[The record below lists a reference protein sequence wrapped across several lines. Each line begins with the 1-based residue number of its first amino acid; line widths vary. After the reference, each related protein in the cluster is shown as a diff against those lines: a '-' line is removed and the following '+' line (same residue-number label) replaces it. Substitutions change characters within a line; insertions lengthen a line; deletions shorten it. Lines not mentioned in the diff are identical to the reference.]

1 MTQEEFDEKKIRR
14 EKKSEC
20 EELNSLLGGMI
31 LEGPLTINVKSQND
45 WHLRVEMTAYS
56 EEFQE
61 IVTRILPSYQFE
73 KLDVI
78 HMSVVHGSEFRNLTE
93 SEKNLF
99 LQAVDKFKNVEI
111 QLTKCV
117 SNVNLGFSKY
127 DRNTKIIFVNHATHY
142 VAIDCLS
149 PQFEE
154 IRMFLKKPMKN
165 FRPHLTLATDYFSFA
180 EVKNKF

>member
-1 MTQEEFDEKKIRR
+1 
-14 EKKSEC
+14 
-20 EELNSLLGGMI
+20 
-31 LEGPLTINVKSQND
+31 
-45 WHLRVEMTAYS
+45 MTAYS

-78 HMSVVHGSEFRNLTE
+78 HVSVVHGSEFRNLTE

-127 DRNTKIIFVNHATHY
+127 DRNTKKSLLTMQHTMSLLIA
-142 VAIDCLS
+142 CPPS
-149 PQFEE
+149 
-154 IRMFLKKPMKN
+154 LKK
-165 FRPHLTLATDYFSFA
+165 LECFS
-180 EVKNKF
+180 KKP

>member
-1 MTQEEFDEKKIRR
+1 
-14 EKKSEC
+14 
-20 EELNSLLGGMI
+20 MI
-31 LEGPLTINVKSQND
+31 HV
-45 WHLRVEMTAYS
+45 
-56 EEFQE
+56 
-61 IVTRILPSYQFE
+61 
-73 KLDVI
+73 
-78 HMSVVHGSEFRNLTE
+78 SVVHGSEFRNL
-93 SEKNLF
+93 
-99 LQAVDKFKNVEI
+99 
-111 QLTKCV
+111 
-117 SNVNLGFSKY
+117 NVNLGFSKY